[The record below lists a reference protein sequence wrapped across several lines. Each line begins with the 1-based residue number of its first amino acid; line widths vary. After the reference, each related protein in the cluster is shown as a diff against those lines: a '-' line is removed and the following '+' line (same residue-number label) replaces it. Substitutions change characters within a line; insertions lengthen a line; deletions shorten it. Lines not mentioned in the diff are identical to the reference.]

1 MKNLNIYQIS
11 EKTICSSGKKIEK
24 KIEASQKKNIIVKLF
39 LLIQLNKLYNLFIK
53 KLQEFFEE
61 YTKIEIKTKEELEF
75 VYKLFQFI
83 YGIIKIMESQLWI
96 RLPKLH
102 YELKEKVEEE
112 IDSLKFSIEHY
123 DELQQALE
131 FIEKMDESQNR

>member
-1 MKNLNIYQIS
+1 
-11 EKTICSSGKKIEK
+11 
-24 KIEASQKKNIIVKLF
+24 
-39 LLIQLNKLYNLFIK
+39 
-53 KLQEFFEE
+53 
-61 YTKIEIKTKEELEF
+61 
-75 VYKLFQFI
+75 
-83 YGIIKIMESQLWI
+83 MESQLWI

>member
-1 MKNLNIYQIS
+1 
-11 EKTICSSGKKIEK
+11 
-24 KIEASQKKNIIVKLF
+24 
-39 LLIQLNKLYNLFIK
+39 
-53 KLQEFFEE
+53 
-61 YTKIEIKTKEELEF
+61 
-75 VYKLFQFI
+75 FI